1 MVPEAHSVVVEG
13 SKHLWIE
20 VETEDWVQDKAEAHC
35 SFAMEVTTAAAAA
48 AVVVAVVRAGHVA
61 LSMRFLSWR
70 IE

>member
-1 MVPEAHSVVVEG
+1 MVPEVHSVVVEG

-20 VETEDWVQDKAEAHC
+20 VEDWVQDKAEAHC
-35 SFAMEVTTAAAAA
+35 SFAMEVTTTAAAAA
-48 AVVVAVVRAGHVA
+48 AVVAVVRAGHVA